1 MCIRLNSIEES
12 PKVAESDMTTYKIL
26 EVLKDKKTGE
36 ESYYSPFSTRK
47 RLQYNV
53 GKLYTETLGKKE
65 EVQYL
70 YGGMEGYYCS
80 AKTTTGLY
88 SYRDLDTAV
97 QFMHVLENSFIA
109 TKCKIFQCSIPKGSK
124 YYTPEHGSEIVSDN
138 LEIVNQVSLLCAL
151 DLIALKNVPRW

>member
-12 PKVAESDMTTYKIL
+12 PKVAESDMATYKIL
-26 EVLKDKKTGE
+26 EVIKDKKTGE
-36 ESYYSPFSTRK
+36 ESYYSPFAMK

-70 YGGMEGYYCS
+70 YYLSRELEVTDKCV

-97 QFMHVLENSFIA
+97 KLMHGLENSFQKV
-109 TKCKIFQCSIPKGSK
+109 KCKLFQCNIPKGSK
-124 YYTPEHGSEIVSDN
+124 YYAPDKGCEIVSDN
-138 LEIVNQVSLLCAL
+138 LEIISQVSL
-151 DLIALKNVPRW
+151 N

>member
-26 EVLKDKKTGE
+26 EVVKDKKTGE
-36 ESYYSPFSTRK
+36 ESYYSPFSIK

-53 GKLYTETLGKKE
+53 GMLYTETLGKKE

-70 YGGMEGYYCS
+70 YELEEGYKCT

-97 QFMHVLENSFIA
+97 KFMNALENSFQKV
-109 TKCKIFQCSIPKGSK
+109 KCKLFQCTIPKGSK
-124 YYTPEHGSEIVSDN
+124 YYTPDKGYEIVSDN
-138 LEIVNQVSLLCAL
+138 LEIVNQVSLMNYF
-151 DLIALKNVPRW
+151 KKV

>member
-12 PKVAESDMTTYKIL
+12 PKVAESDMATYKIL
-26 EVLKDKKTGE
+26 EVIKDKKTGE
-36 ESYYSPFSTRK
+36 ESYYSPFSTK

-53 GKLYTETLGKKE
+53 GKLYTETLGKTE

-70 YGGMEGYYCS
+70 YDLSRELDETYKCA

-97 QFMHVLENSFIA
+97 KFMNLLENSFIA
-109 TKCKIFQCSIPKGSK
+109 PKCKIFQCNIPKGSK
-124 YYTPEHGSEIVSDN
+124 YYAPDKGYEIVSDN
-138 LEIVNQVSLLCAL
+138 LEIVSQVSLMNYF
-151 DLIALKNVPRW
+151 KKV

>member
-12 PKVAESDMTTYKIL
+12 PKVAESDMATYKIL
-26 EVLKDKKTGE
+26 EVIKDKKTGE
-36 ESYYSPFSTRK
+36 ESYYSPFATK

-53 GKLYTETLGKKE
+53 GMLYTETLGKKE

-70 YGGMEGYYCS
+70 YELEEGYKCT

-97 QFMHVLENSFIA
+97 KFMNILENSFIA
-109 TKCKIFQCSIPKGSK
+109 PKCKIFQCTIPKGSK
-124 YYTPEHGSEIVSDN
+124 YYTPDKGYEIVSDN
-138 LEIVNQVSLLCAL
+138 LGIVSQVSLLNYPKE
-151 DLIALKNVPRW
+151 I

>member
-1 MCIRLNSIEES
+1 MCIRLNCIEES

-26 EVLKDKKTGE
+26 EVVKDKKTGE
-36 ESYYSPFSTRK
+36 ESYYSPFSIK

-53 GKLYTETLGKKE
+53 GMLYTETLGKKE

-70 YGGMEGYYCS
+70 YELEEGYKCT

-97 QFMHVLENSFIA
+97 KFMNILENSFIA
-109 TKCKIFQCSIPKGSK
+109 PKCKIFQCTIPKGSK
-124 YYTPEHGSEIVSDN
+124 YYTPDKGYEIVSDN
-138 LEIVNQVSLLCAL
+138 LEIVNQVSLMNYF
-151 DLIALKNVPRW
+151 KKV

>member
-36 ESYYSPFSTRK
+36 ESYYSPFSIRK

-70 YGGMEGYYCS
+70 YGGMEGYYCT

-97 QFMHVLENSFIA
+97 NFMNILENSFMA
-109 TKCKIFQCSIPKGSK
+109 PKCKIFQCTIPKGSK
-124 YYTPEHGSEIVSDN
+124 YYTPDKGYEIVSDN
-138 LEIVNQVSLLCAL
+138 LEIINQVSL
-151 DLIALKNVPRW
+151 INYFKKV